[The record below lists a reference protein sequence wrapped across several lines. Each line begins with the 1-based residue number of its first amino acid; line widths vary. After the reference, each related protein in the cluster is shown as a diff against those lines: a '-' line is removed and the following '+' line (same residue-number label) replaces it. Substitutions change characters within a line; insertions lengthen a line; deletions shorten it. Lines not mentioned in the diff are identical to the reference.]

1 MPQSWARRTQSA
13 PAPTCRFASGPT
25 RAAAAYSPPV
35 ALSVCL
41 LLDEPA
47 ERAVRGVWQRLETAG
62 VPTLLSHTHGRHLP
76 HLSLASLRTFSL
88 DQVAH
93 ALAALPAAPDE
104 RVHFDGLGM
113 FRRSRCWL
121 LPAVTRDLLDRQA
134 RVVEALAGTG
144 ADLHRHYLP
153 GSWLPH
159 LTLAPRLHL
168 ADLPLVAR
176 TVFEVL
182 PLAAGVSRAALV
194 DTSNGQVSYLPHL
207 V

>member
-1 MPQSWARRTQSA
+1 MPVSWPGSGRSPRRTVRS
-13 PAPTCRFASGPT
+13 
-25 RAAAAYSPPV
+25 V

-47 ERAVRGVWQRLETAG
+47 ERAVRGVWRRLEDAG

-76 HLSLASLRTFSL
+76 HLSLASLRSFSL
-88 DQVAH
+88 DQVAE
-93 ALAALPAAPDE
+93 ALVGLPDLAGG

-121 LPAVTRDLLDRQA
+121 LPAVTRDLLDRQSA
-134 RVVEALAGTG
+134 VVDALHATG

-176 TVFEVL
+176 TVFEIL

-194 DTSNGQVSYLPHL
+194 DTSNGQVTYLPHR

>member
-1 MPQSWARRTQSA
+1 M
-13 PAPTCRFASGPT
+13 
-25 RAAAAYSPPV
+25 
-35 ALSVCL
+35 ALSVRL

-47 ERAVRGVWQRLETAG
+47 ERAVRGVWQRVETAG
-62 VPTLLSHTHGRHLP
+62 VPTLLSNTHGRHLP

-88 DQVAH
+88 DQVSQ
-93 ALAALPAAPDE
+93 ALAALPAAPGA

-134 RVVEALAGTG
+134 RVVEALVGTG
-144 ADLHRHYLP
+144 ADLHRHYQP
-153 GSWLPH
+153 GNWLPH
-159 LTLAPRLHL
+159 LTVAPRLHL
-168 ADLPLVAR
+168 ADLPLVAG
-176 TVFEVL
+176 TVFDIL

-194 DTSNGQVSYLPHL
+194 DTSNGQVSFLPHL